1 MRNME
6 TLARTLAYL
15 VIGLLTLMAIIFV
28 VLARELILAARQ
40 LKRWLSPADLSPRRP
55 RVHSLESPPADA
67 PLSDSVI
74 PLLPAALLPGRDD

>member
-28 VLARELILAARQ
+28 VLARELMWVPFIFGKITNQNR
-40 LKRWLSPADLSPRRP
+40 
-55 RVHSLESPPADA
+55 H
-67 PLSDSVI
+67 
-74 PLLPAALLPGRDD
+74 

>member
-15 VIGLLTLMAIIFV
+15 LIGLLTLMAIIFV
-28 VLARELILAARQ
+28 ILARELILAIRQ

-55 RVHSLESPPADA
+55 RVHSLESPSADA
-67 PLSDSVI
+67 PIPDPVI
-74 PLLPAALLPGRDD
+74 PLLPAAILSGRD